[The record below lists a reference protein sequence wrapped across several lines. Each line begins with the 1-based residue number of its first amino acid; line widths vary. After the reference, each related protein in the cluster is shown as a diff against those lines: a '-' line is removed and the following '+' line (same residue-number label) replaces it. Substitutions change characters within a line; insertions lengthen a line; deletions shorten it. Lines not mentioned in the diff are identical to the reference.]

1 MYVIIFSIDKNYG
14 VCQELK
20 NGVGG
25 FKKSPVKLKNPP
37 CPLGKGESPKLN
49 FKQIIAN

>member
-14 VCQELK
+14 VCWELK

-25 FKKSPVKLKNPP
+25 FKKSLLK
-37 CPLGKGESPKLN
+37 
-49 FKQIIAN
+49 

>member
-20 NGVGG
+20 NGGG
-25 FKKSPVKLKNPP
+25 GLTRPKKSLQV
-37 CPLGKGESPKLN
+37 
-49 FKQIIAN
+49 IV